1 MTTAHELPDTMSKP
15 LTAAAQSA
23 ILSQFPWLPNGK
35 VRVTATHRTD
45 PLLRKAGV
53 AEPKPLES
61 YEISVRRD
69 EAGFLVINPYS
80 SRPVAAADDV
90 LFERGGIFADDQRLA
105 LTTVKPRLPES
116 ARAEL
121 ATLCE
126 LPATRTFEI
135 STGPQSRIR
144 VQVIAFE
151 DESLPSPSERERWIP
166 AKPTD
171 SQIRAAVAA
180 LHITRRLADLEQL

>member
-1 MTTAHELPDTMSKP
+1 MGHIHTDTMSNP

-35 VRVTATHRTD
+35 VRVTCTHRTE

-53 AEPKPLES
+53 AAPRPLEA
-61 YEISVRRD
+61 YEVDVRRD
-69 EAGFLVINPYS
+69 EAGFLVINPYA
-80 SRPVAAADDV
+80 SRPVAASDDA
-90 LFERGGIFADDQRLA
+90 LFERGGIFADDQRLPLSA
-105 LTTVKPRLPES
+105 AITPRLPEP

-135 STGPQSRIR
+135 ATGPQSKIR

-151 DESLPSPSERERWIP
+151 DDSLPSPSERETWKP

-171 SQIRAAVAA
+171 SQLREAVTA
-180 LHITRRLADLEQL
+180 LHLSRRLADLEQL